1 MGALLWLLG
10 IVFII
15 VLIFWVAA
23 RATRLVSHGLLK
35 VLVYI
40 AVLAAIFTGLTWAV
54 LGKHWAAQR
63 EFQRLCAA
71 EAGYKVYKSVVL
83 PEQYFNK
90 YGNVDFKPTH
100 SIPGAWLIV
109 ADRYVSIDKTE
120 DVSKEYNISRNTI
133 IYRDIQTNEDLA
145 VVTTLGYG
153 PLYANLIPAWVHGQ
167 ECEQTAT
174 TPHAISRALKQ
185 TFLHSNKDIQK

>member
-15 VLIFWVAA
+15 VLILWVAA

-40 AVLAAIFTGLTWAV
+40 AVLATIFTGLTWVV
-54 LGKHWAAQR
+54 LGKHWLAQR

-71 EAGYKVYKSVVL
+71 EAGYKVYKSVIL

-90 YGNVDFKPTH
+90 YGNVDFQSTH
-100 SIPGAWLIV
+100 AVPGAWLIV

-145 VVTTLGYG
+145 VVTTSL
-153 PLYANLIPAWVHGQ
+153 LDLF
-167 ECEQTAT
+167 
-174 TPHAISRALKQ
+174 SRNWN
-185 TFLHSNKDIQK
+185 F